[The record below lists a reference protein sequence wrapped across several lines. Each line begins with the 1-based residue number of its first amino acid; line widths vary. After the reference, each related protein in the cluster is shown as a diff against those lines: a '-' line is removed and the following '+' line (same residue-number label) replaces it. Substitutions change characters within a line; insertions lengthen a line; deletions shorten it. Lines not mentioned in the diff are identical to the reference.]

1 MVTFKDNDVELVGDA
16 FHEKD
21 SAKDFELCTSDLER
35 VSLCAFEGKIKIF
48 NIFPSIDTGVCEK
61 SVLEFQK
68 RLEDFDNTTLIH
80 ISKDLPF
87 AQSRFCLAKELK
99 GATTLSAYDSNFG
112 KDYGLLIGTGPL
124 KGLLARCVLIVDEHN
139 KIIYKELVHEITQE
153 PNYGAVIENLE
164 NFLKPK
170 E

>member
-1 MVTFKDNDVELVGDA
+1 MVTFKGNPLELVGKTVE
-16 FHEKD
+16 EKEQ
-21 SAKDFELCTSDLER
+21 AKEFELCGSDLKR
-35 VSLCAFEGKIKIF
+35 VSLNAFEGKIKIF
-48 NIFPSIDTGVCEK
+48 NIFPSLDTGVCEK

-68 RLEDFDNTTLIH
+68 RIADLDQVLLIH

-99 GATTLSAYDSNFG
+99 SVVTLSAFDSSFG
-112 KDYGLLIGTGPL
+112 EDYGLLINNGPL
-124 KGLLARCVLIVDEHN
+124 KGLLARCVLILDAQN
-139 KIIYKELVHEITQE
+139 TILYKELVHEITQE
-153 PNYGAVIENLE
+153 PNYGAVIEFLE